1 MAFNILSLISC
12 TKKNKLL
19 RISDQTVDEVKARI
33 DIVDV
38 IGDFVNLKKS
48 GQNFKG
54 LSPFTNEKTPSFF
67 VSPSKG
73 IYKCF
78 GCGQGG
84 NSINFVMEHEKYSYP
99 EALRYVAK
107 KYSIDIEEDELT
119 DEEVQQQS
127 ERERQFLVL
136 NYAKDYYVNNL
147 LETDE
152 GKAIGLS

>member
-1 MAFNILSLISC
+1 MEFVQFGVQHFIFDKLYE
-12 TKKNKLL
+12 KNKLL

-33 DIVDV
+33 DIVDI

-78 GCGQGG
+78 SSGNGG
-84 NSINFVMEHEKYSYP
+84 DAISFVMEYEGMSY
-99 EALRYVAK
+99 
-107 KYSIDIEEDELT
+107 
-119 DEEVQQQS
+119 
-127 ERERQFLVL
+127 
-136 NYAKDYYVNNL
+136 
-147 LETDE
+147 LETIKFLAQKYGIEVNKIPDNSNFCSQL
-152 GKAIGLS
+152 G